1 METPTVKRG
10 RSFLLCV
17 RVFDHLQSELGELAH
32 VIFCSLRK
40 PVRKTN
46 RTNVN
51 CQTVEIIMKSILNNP
66 YRIAGISA
74 NASAREIQSRK
85 GKISAYAKVGK
96 PISSEYDFP
105 FLSSL
110 QRSSTIIDK
119 AFSDIE
125 QNQNKI
131 FYSLFWFLNLNPID
145 NTAIQHLI
153 SGNKE
158 KASEIWEK
166 LSSEKEVNSK
176 NYSAFNNISTLY
188 LLGDSKEDLKRGITT
203 KIKLIESENFKDFVH
218 IVADETFS
226 IDTPKQI
233 ELLIAELLTQFKDKY
248 STSEIM
254 ELFSNCNGTTQKYLS
269 KKFTEEP
276 VHKIETQIEQCN
288 KKRINNKSNAHKFGT
303 DLHSNTKGELTL
315 LKSIVGNTNLQYKM
329 LADNIAKEIL
339 QCSIDYFNESQE
351 QEKSGNYLEEAM
363 KLAKLA
369 ESVAVNDATKNKV
382 KENISTLEGMK
393 DRELSQIVEV
403 LKSVK
408 LMYEDNERKINQEV
422 RDLEKND
429 VLIKLGHKSI
439 NWGAVKDNIRNSI
452 NWGNVNDLLSGILT
466 DKNLKKIKESD
477 KSETK
482 KEFWELINWTEN
494 NSLKSATISRIIENY
509 KKIAPNLCFEILSAE
524 ITNTDSNSKL
534 IENPFYVEDIR
545 YVGIKIKVHSTGT
558 QKVTIYKKY
567 LNPDGTIKRN
577 EKSSPKNYSTSKDFT
592 ITPMTKIIDLEGYGN
607 AKECNY
613 MVGEHKIEIYVE
625 HYKVYTKNFKVDWS
639 PNKKDELTK
648 SIQLLENEL
657 REVEKFQWFRASE
670 TKQKEVKAVQDK
682 IKKAKQTLM
691 NK

>member
-66 YRIAGISA
+66 YRIAGIFA

-110 QRSSTIIDK
+110 QRSSAIIDK

-125 QNQNKI
+125 QNQNKV

-158 KASEIWEK
+158 KASEIWGK
-166 LSSEKEVNSK
+166 LINEKEVNSK

-218 IVADETFS
+218 TVADETFS

-248 STSEIM
+248 STSETM

-303 DLHSNTKGELTL
+303 DLYSNTKGELTL
-315 LKSIVGNTNLQYKM
+315 LKSIVGNANLQYKM
-329 LADNIAKEIL
+329 LADNVAKEIL
-339 QCSIDYFNESQE
+339 QCSVDYFNESQE
-351 QEKSGNYLEEAM
+351 QEKSNNFLEEAM

-369 ESVAVNDATKNKV
+369 ESIAINDATKNKV

-393 DRELSQIVEV
+393 DRELSQAIDV

-408 LMYEDNERKINQEV
+408 EAYEKACSQIDHEVLKMQMNMPFNQ
-422 RDLEKND
+422 
-429 VLIKLGHKSI
+429 SI
-439 NWGAVKDNIRNSI
+439 NYSKVDEMKRKTLDWNKVVELVK
-452 NWGNVNDLLSGILT
+452 T
-466 DKNLKKIKESD
+466 
-477 KSETK
+477 
-482 KEFWELINWTEN
+482 
-494 NSLKSATISRIIENY
+494 
-509 KKIAPNLCFEILSAE
+509 
-524 ITNTDSNSKL
+524 
-534 IENPFYVEDIR
+534 
-545 YVGIKIKVHSTGT
+545 
-558 QKVTIYKKY
+558 
-567 LNPDGTIKRN
+567 
-577 EKSSPKNYSTSKDFT
+577 T
-592 ITPMTKIIDLEGYGN
+592 ITPKNIEKIKTINDFEQI
-607 AKECNY
+607 KEF
-613 MVGEHKIEIYVE
+613 
-625 HYKVYTKNFKVDWS
+625 KNLMDFLIPKLSFSQVNQVKYICYWKTE
-639 PNKKDELTK
+639 NTVANVELTVK
-648 SIQLLENEL
+648 SLPS
-657 REVEKFQWFRASE
+657 W
-670 TKQKEVKAVQDK
+670 
-682 IKKAKQTLM
+682 AKWAGGIAIFLVLVGLIWGEDGLGVVFGIAAFLGVM
-691 NK
+691 FVIGWLKSL

>member
-1 METPTVKRG
+1 
-10 RSFLLCV
+10 
-17 RVFDHLQSELGELAH
+17 
-32 VIFCSLRK
+32 
-40 PVRKTN
+40 
-46 RTNVN
+46 
-51 CQTVEIIMKSILNNP
+51 MKSVINNP
-66 YRIAGISA
+66 YRIAGILA
-74 NASAREIQSRK
+74 NSSEKDILKQKSKVKRFSE
-85 GKISAYAKVGK
+85 VGK
-96 PISSEYDFP
+96 EISSEYDFP

-125 QNQNKI
+125 QNQNKV

-166 LSSEKEVNSK
+166 LSNEKEVNSK

-218 IVADETFS
+218 TVADETFS

-248 STSEIM
+248 STSETM

-303 DLHSNTKGELTL
+303 DLYSNTKGELTL
-315 LKSIVGNTNLQYKM
+315 LKSIVGNAHLQYKM

-339 QCSIDYFNESQE
+339 QCSVDYFNESQE

-393 DRELSQIVEV
+393 DKELSQIVEV

-494 NSLKSATISRIIENY
+494 NSLKSATITRIIENY
-509 KKIAPNLCFEILSAE
+509 KKIVPSLCFEILSVE
-524 ITNTDSNSKL
+524 ITNTDSDSKI
-534 IENPFYVEDIR
+534 IEKPFHIEDIR
-545 YVGIKIKVHSTGT
+545 YIGLKLKVNSTGK
-558 QKVTIYKKY
+558 QRVTIYKKY
-567 LNPDGTIKRN
+567 INPEGKYSNSSKT
-577 EKSSPKNYSTSKDFT
+577 SPKGYTSSNEIT
-592 ITPMTKIIDLEGYGN
+592 ITPESKIIDLGGYGN
-607 AKECNY
+607 AKECTY
-613 MVGEHKIEIYVE
+613 MAGEHKIEIYVE
-625 HYKVYTKNFKVDWS
+625 HYKVFTKTFKVDWS
-639 PNKKDELTK
+639 PKKKAELTK

-670 TKQKEVKAVQDK
+670 TKQREVKTVQDK
-682 IKKAKQTLM
+682 IKKVKQTLM

>member
-1 METPTVKRG
+1 
-10 RSFLLCV
+10 
-17 RVFDHLQSELGELAH
+17 
-32 VIFCSLRK
+32 
-40 PVRKTN
+40 
-46 RTNVN
+46 
-51 CQTVEIIMKSILNNP
+51 MKSVINNP
-66 YRIAGISA
+66 YRIAGILA
-74 NASAREIQSRK
+74 NSSEKDILKQKSKVKRFSE
-85 GKISAYAKVGK
+85 VGK
-96 PISSEYDFP
+96 EISSEYDFP

-125 QNQNKI
+125 QNQNKV

-166 LSSEKEVNSK
+166 LSNEKEVNSK

-188 LLGDSKEDLKRGITT
+188 LSGHSKEDLKRGITT

-233 ELLIAELLTQFKDKY
+233 ELLIDELLAQFKGKY
-248 STSEIM
+248 STSETM

-276 VHKIETQIEQCN
+276 IHKIETQIEQCT
-288 KKRINNKSNAHKFGT
+288 KKRTKDKINVYKCAT
-303 DLHSNTKGELTL
+303 DLYSNTKSELTL
-315 LKSIVGNTNLQYKM
+315 LKSIVGNANLQYKM
-329 LADNIAKEIL
+329 LADNVAKEIL
-339 QCSIDYFNESQE
+339 QCSVDYFNESQK
-351 QEKSGNYLEEAM
+351 QEKSNNYLEEAM

-369 ESVAVNDATKNKV
+369 ESIAVNDATKNKV

-393 DRELSQIVEV
+393 DREISEIVMF
-403 LKSVK
+403 LNSVK
-408 LMYEDNERKINQEV
+408 EAYAENERKIRQEV
-422 RDLEKND
+422 KKMEETDFLLRM
-429 VLIKLGHKSI
+429 GHKTI
-439 NWGAVKDNIRNSI
+439 NWSAVEENIRNSI
-452 NWGNVNDLLSGILT
+452 NWGNVNDLVSGILT

-477 KSETK
+477 KSEIK

-509 KKIAPNLCFEILSAE
+509 KKIVPNLCFEILSGE
-524 ITNTDSNSKL
+524 ITNTDSNSKH

-577 EKSSPKNYSTSKDFT
+577 DKSSPKNYSTSKDFT

-625 HYKVYTKNFKVDWS
+625 HYKVYTKTFKVDWS
-639 PNKKDELTK
+639 PKKKAELTR

-670 TKQKEVKAVQDK
+670 TKQREVKTVQDK
-682 IKKAKQTLM
+682 IKKVKQTLM